1 VSGALE
7 YLIPRSVRYDNPSS
21 PLGPSTER
29 LSYLALHLMVSR
41 RW

>member
-1 VSGALE
+1 VS
-7 YLIPRSVRYDNPSS
+7 YNNPVS

-29 LSYLALHLMVSR
+29 LSYLALHLMLGR